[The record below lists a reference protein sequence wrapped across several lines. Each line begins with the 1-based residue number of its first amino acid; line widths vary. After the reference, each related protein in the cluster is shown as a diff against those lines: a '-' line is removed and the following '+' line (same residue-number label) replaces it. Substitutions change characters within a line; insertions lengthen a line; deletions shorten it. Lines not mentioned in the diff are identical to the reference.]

1 LPIPKRE
8 HISYS
13 ELKDWAK
20 CPYYHKKAWVEKVAP
35 FEGNEY
41 TAFGSAIHDVCEK
54 KLLKENIDEGEV
66 FQLGFAKRLQELLEK
81 NIDTN
86 PSNIK
91 HMKTAGPAILSE
103 VDDALQEYFGEYE
116 VFSSEEMLYVPI
128 ENFNINFKGF
138 VDAVVKV
145 GDTYHLFD
153 WKTCS
158 WGWDSRRKSEKL
170 VTYQLTLYKHFFC
183 LKHKLDPQNV
193 ETHFALLKRTAKKN
207 RVEIFRVS
215 SGARKTENALK
226 LLYQAIYN
234 ISKRVHIKNR
244 LACVKPYPC
253 KLYKTE
259 HCP

>member
-1 LPIPKRE
+1 MTSRE

-13 ELKDWAK
+13 ELKDWAH
-20 CPYYHKKAWVEKVAP
+20 CPHYHKKAWIEKVAP

-54 KLLKENIDEGEV
+54 KLLKEDINEAEL
-66 FQLGFAKRLQELLEK
+66 FQLGFAKRIQELVEK
-81 NIDTN
+81 NIEFNATN
-86 PSNIK
+86 VQQ
-91 HMKTAGPAILSE
+91 MKTAGPAILAE
-103 VDDALQEYFGEYE
+103 VESALKEYFGDYE

-128 ENFNINFKGF
+128 ENFNIHFKGF

-158 WGWDSRRKSEKL
+158 WGWDSRKRSQRL
-170 VTYQLTLYKHFFC
+170 ITYQLTLYKHFFC
-183 LKHKLDPQNV
+183 QKHKIDPKNV
-193 ETHFALLKRTAKKN
+193 ETHFALLKRTAKKD
-207 RVEIFRVS
+207 RVEIFRVT
-215 SGARKTENALK
+215 SGPKKTENALK

-234 ISKRVHIKNR
+234 ITKRFSIKNR
-244 LACVKPYPC
+244 LSCHKPYPC
-253 KLYKTE
+253 KLLNTE

>member
-1 LPIPKRE
+1 MTNKKT

-13 ELKDWAK
+13 ELKDWAH
-20 CPYYHKKAWVEKVAP
+20 CPHYHKKSWIEKVAP

-54 KLLKENIDEGEV
+54 KLLKENINEAEM
-66 FQLGFAKRLQELLEK
+66 FQIGFAKKVEELVEK
-81 NIDTN
+81 NIEFN
-86 PSNIK
+86 ASNVQQ
-91 HMKTAGPAILSE
+91 MKVAGPAILAE
-103 VDDALQEYFGEYE
+103 VENALENYFGDYE

-145 GDTYHLFD
+145 GDIYHLFD

-158 WGWDSRRKSEKL
+158 WGWDSRKKAEKI

-183 LKHKLDPQNV
+183 LKHNIDPTKV
-193 ETHFALLKRTAKKN
+193 ETHFALLKRTAKKD
-207 RVEIFRVS
+207 RVEIFRVT
-215 SGARKTENALK
+215 SGPRKTESALK

-234 ISKRVHIKNR
+234 ITKRFAIKNR
-244 LACVKPYPC
+244 LHCHKPYPC
-253 KLYKTE
+253 KLLNTE
-259 HCP
+259 HCR

>member
-1 LPIPKRE
+1 MSKRE

-13 ELKDWAK
+13 ELKDWAH
-20 CPYYHKKAWVEKVAP
+20 CTHYHKKAWVERVAP

-54 KLLKENIDEGEV
+54 KLLKEEINEAEV
-66 FQLGFAKRLQELLEK
+66 FQLGFANRIQELMEK
-81 NIDTN
+81 NIEFN
-86 PSNIK
+86 PVNVQQ
-91 HMKTAGPAILSE
+91 MKVAGPAILAE
-103 VDDALQEYFGEYE
+103 VEEALEVYFGDYE
-116 VFSSEEMLYVPI
+116 VFSSEEKLYVPI
-128 ENFNINFKGF
+128 ENFNVYFKGF

-158 WGWDSRRKSEKL
+158 WGWDSRKKAEKI

-183 LKHKLDPQNV
+183 QKHNIDPDKV
-193 ETHFALLKRTAKKN
+193 ETHFALLKRTAKKD

-215 SGARKTENALK
+215 SGAKKTENALK

-234 ISKRVHIKNR
+234 IIKGVTIKNK
-244 LACVKPYPC
+244 LNCLKPYRC
-253 KLYKTE
+253 KLYNTE

>member
-1 LPIPKRE
+1 MSKRE

-13 ELKDWAK
+13 EMKDWAH
-20 CPYYHKKAWVEKVAP
+20 CPHYHRKAWVEKVAP

-54 KLLKENIDEGEV
+54 KLLKEDINEAEV
-66 FQLGFAKRLQELLEK
+66 FQLGFAKRLQDLLEK
-81 NIDTN
+81 NIEFDAGRVQD
-86 PSNIK
+86 
-91 HMKTAGPAILSE
+91 MKVAGPAILGE
-103 VDDALQEYFGEYE
+103 VEEALEDYFGDYE

-128 ENFNINFKGF
+128 ESFNVYFKGF

-158 WGWDSRRKSEKL
+158 WGWDSRKKAEKL

-183 LKHKLDPQNV
+183 QKHNIDPSRV
-193 ETHFALLKRTAKKN
+193 ETHFALLKRTAKKD
-207 RVEIFRVS
+207 RVEIFRVT
-215 SGARKTENALK
+215 SGPKKTENALK

-234 ISKRVHIKNR
+234 IIKGVTIKNK
-244 LACVKPYPC
+244 LNCLKPYRC

-259 HCP
+259 HCR

>member
-1 LPIPKRE
+1 MSKRE

-13 ELKDWAK
+13 ELKDWAH
-20 CPYYHKKAWVEKVAP
+20 CPFYHKKAWIEKVAP

-54 KLLKENIDEGEV
+54 KLLKEDIDEKEL
-66 FQLGFAKRLQELLEK
+66 FQIGFDKRLQDLLEK
-81 NIDTN
+81 NIAVNDKN
-86 PSNIK
+86 VK
-91 HMKTAGPAILSE
+91 DMRTAGPLILAE
-103 VDDALQEYFGEYE
+103 IDEALKDYFDEYE

-128 ENFNINFKGF
+128 ENFNIYFKGF

-158 WGWDSRRKSEKL
+158 WGWDSRKKSQKL

-183 LKHKLDPQNV
+183 LKHNIDPKKV
-193 ETHFALLKRTAKKN
+193 ETHFALLKRTASKN
-207 RVEIFRVS
+207 RVEIFRVT
-215 SGARKTENALK
+215 SGPKKTENALK

-234 ISKRVHIKNR
+234 ISKRQHIKNR
-244 LACVKPYPC
+244 LACLKPYPC

>member
-1 LPIPKRE
+1 MSKRE

-13 ELKDWAK
+13 ELKDWAH
-20 CPYYHKKAWVEKVAP
+20 CPFYHKKAWIEKVAP

-54 KLLKENIDEGEV
+54 KLLKEDIDEKEL
-66 FQLGFAKRLQELLEK
+66 FQIGFDKRLQDLLEK
-81 NIDTN
+81 NIAVNDKN
-86 PSNIK
+86 VK
-91 HMKTAGPAILSE
+91 DMRTAGPLILAE
-103 VDDALQEYFGEYE
+103 IDEALKDYFGEYE

-128 ENFNINFKGF
+128 ENFNIYFKGF

-158 WGWDSRRKSEKL
+158 WGWDSRKKSQKL
-170 VTYQLTLYKHFFC
+170 ITYQLTLYKHFFC
-183 LKHKLDPQNV
+183 LKHNIDPKKV
-193 ETHFALLKRTAKKN
+193 ETHFALLKRTASKN
-207 RVEIFRVS
+207 RVEIFRVT
-215 SGARKTENALK
+215 SGPKKTENALK

-234 ISKRVHIKNR
+234 ISKRQHIKNR
-244 LACVKPYPC
+244 LACLKPYPC

>member
-1 LPIPKRE
+1 MTQKE

-13 ELKDWAK
+13 ELKDWAH
-20 CPYYHKKAWVEKVAP
+20 CPHYHKKAWIEKVAP

-41 TAFGSAIHDVCEK
+41 TAFGSAVHDVCEK
-54 KLLKENIDEGEV
+54 KLLREEIDEAEV
-66 FQLGFAKRLQELLEK
+66 FQLGFQKRLEALVEK
-81 NIDTN
+81 NIEINSTN
-86 PSNIK
+86 VQQ
-91 HMKTAGPAILSE
+91 MKVAGPAILVE
-103 VDDALQEYFGEYE
+103 VDEALEEYFGDYE

-128 ENFNINFKGF
+128 ENFNIYFKGF

-158 WGWDSRRKSEKL
+158 WGWDSRKKAEKL

-183 LKHKLDPQNV
+183 QKHKIDPEKV
-193 ETHFALLKRTAKKN
+193 ETHFALLKRTAKKD
-207 RVEIFRVS
+207 RVEIFRVT
-215 SGARKTENALK
+215 SGPKKTENALK

-234 ISKRVHIKNR
+234 ITKRFAIKNR
-244 LACVKPYPC
+244 LSCHKPYPC
-253 KLYKTE
+253 KLLNTE

>member
-1 LPIPKRE
+1 MPKKE

-13 ELKDWAK
+13 ELKDWAH
-20 CPYYHKKAWVEKVAP
+20 CPHYHKKAWVEKVAP

-54 KLLKENIDEGEV
+54 KLLKEDISETEL

-81 NIDTN
+81 NIEFDAGN
-86 PSNIK
+86 VQQ
-91 HMKTAGPAILSE
+91 MKVAGPEILAE
-103 VDDALQEYFGEYE
+103 VDDALQDYFGDYE

-128 ENFNINFKGF
+128 EDFNINFKGF
-138 VDAVVKV
+138 IDAVVKV

-158 WGWDSRRKSEKL
+158 WGWDSRKKAEKL

-183 LKHKLDPQNV
+183 QKHGIDPAEV
-193 ETHFALLKRTAKKN
+193 ETHFALLKRTAKTN
-207 RVEIFRVS
+207 RVEFFRVT
-215 SGARKTENALK
+215 SGPKKTENALK

-234 ISKRVHIKNR
+234 ITKRFAIKNR
-244 LACVKPYPC
+244 LNCHKPYPC
-253 KLYKTE
+253 KLLNTD
-259 HCP
+259 HCR

>member
-1 LPIPKRE
+1 MTKNK

-13 ELKDWAK
+13 ELKDWAL
-20 CPYYHKKAWVEKVAP
+20 CPHYHKKAWVEKVAP

-54 KLLKENIDEGEV
+54 KLLKEDIDEKEL
-66 FQLGFAKRLQELLEK
+66 FQIGFDKRLQDLIEK
-81 NIDTN
+81 NIVVN
-86 PSNIK
+86 NSNVKDMHI
-91 HMKTAGPAILSE
+91 AGPLILE
-103 VDDALQEYFGEYE
+103 EIDDALKEYFGEYE
-116 VFSSEEMLYVPI
+116 VFSSEEKLYVPI
-128 ENFNINFKGF
+128 ENFDVYFKGF

-158 WGWDSRRKSEKL
+158 WGWDSRRKAKKI

-183 LKHKLDPQNV
+183 LQHKIDPAKV
-193 ETHFALLKRTAKKN
+193 ETHFALLKRTAKKD

-215 SGARKTENALK
+215 SGPKKTENALK

-234 ISKRVHIKNR
+234 ISTRVSIKNR
-244 LACVKPYPC
+244 LSCLKPYPC
-253 KLYKTE
+253 KLYKTK

>member
-1 LPIPKRE
+1 MNPRE

-13 ELKDWAK
+13 ELKDWAH
-20 CPYYHKKAWVEKVAP
+20 CPHYHKKAWVEKVAP

-54 KLLKENIDEGEV
+54 KLLKEDINPTEL
-66 FQLGFAKRLQELLEK
+66 FQLGFAKRVQQLIEK
-81 NIDTN
+81 NIEFNPTN
-86 PSNIK
+86 VQQ
-91 HMKTAGPAILSE
+91 MKVAGPAILAE
-103 VDDALQEYFGEYE
+103 VDDALQDYFGEYE

-158 WGWDSRRKSEKL
+158 WGWDSRRKAEKL

-183 LKHKLDPQNV
+183 QKHKIDPEKV
-193 ETHFALLKRTAKKN
+193 ETHFALLKRTAKKD
-207 RVEIFRVS
+207 RVEIFRVT

-234 ISKRVHIKNR
+234 ITKRFAIKNR
-244 LACVKPYPC
+244 LNCHKPYPC
-253 KLYKTE
+253 KLLNTE
-259 HCP
+259 HCR

>member
-1 LPIPKRE
+1 MMTQRE

-13 ELKDWAK
+13 ELKDWAH
-20 CPYYHKKAWVEKVAP
+20 CPHYHHKAWVEKVAP

-54 KLLKENIDEGEV
+54 KLLQEDINEAEM
-66 FQLGFAKRLQELLEK
+66 FQLGFAKRIQELIEK
-81 NIDTN
+81 KVEFNATN
-86 PSNIK
+86 VQQ
-91 HMKTAGPAILSE
+91 MKAAGPAILAE
-103 VDDALQEYFGEYE
+103 VEDALKDYFGDYE

-128 ENFNINFKGF
+128 ENFNIYFKGF

-145 GDTYHLFD
+145 GGTYHLFD

-158 WGWDSRRKSEKL
+158 WGWDSRKKAEKL

-183 LKHKLDPQNV
+183 QKHKIDPSSV
-193 ETHFALLKRTAKKN
+193 ETHFALLKRTAKKD
-207 RVEIFRVS
+207 RVEIFRVT
-215 SGARKTENALK
+215 SGPRKTENALK

-234 ISKRVHIKNR
+234 ITKRFCIKNR
-244 LACVKPYPC
+244 LNCHKPYPC
-253 KLYKTE
+253 KLLNTE

>member
-1 LPIPKRE
+1 MTTPK

-13 ELKDWAK
+13 ELKDWAT
-20 CPYYHKKAWVEKVAP
+20 CPHYHKKAWIERVST

-41 TAFGSAIHDVCEK
+41 TAFGTAIHEVCEK
-54 KLLKENIDEGEV
+54 KLLKEDVDDAKLFQIGFFKNIS
-66 FQLGFAKRLQELLEK
+66 ELLEK
-81 NIDTN
+81 NIVMN
-86 PSNIK
+86 EENVK
-91 HMKTAGPAILSE
+91 QMREAGPEILAE
-103 VDDALQEYFGEYE
+103 VDEALKQYFGDYE

-158 WGWDSRRKSEKL
+158 WGWDARRKAKKL

-183 LKHKLDPQNV
+183 QKHNIDPKNV

-207 RVEIFRVS
+207 RVEFFRVT
-215 SGARKTENALK
+215 SGPKKIENALK

-234 ISKRVHIKNR
+234 ISKRFSIKNR
-244 LACVKPYPC
+244 LSCEKPYRC

-259 HCP
+259 HCR

>member
-1 LPIPKRE
+1 MTKNK

-13 ELKDWAK
+13 ELKDWAS
-20 CPYYHKKAWVEKVAP
+20 CPHYHKKAWIEKVST

-41 TAFGSAIHDVCEK
+41 TAFGRAIHDVCEK
-54 KLLKENIDEGEV
+54 KLLKEDVDDAKLFQIGFYKNI
-66 FQLGFAKRLQELLEK
+66 QELLEK
-81 NIDTN
+81 NISMN
-86 PSNIK
+86 EENVK
-91 HMKTAGPAILSE
+91 HMRTAGPQILAE
-103 VDDALQEYFGEYE
+103 VDDALKQYFGDYE

-158 WGWDSRRKSEKL
+158 WGWDSRRKAEKI

-183 LKHKLDPQNV
+183 QKHNIDPKNV

-207 RVEIFRVS
+207 KVEFFRVT
-215 SGARKTENALK
+215 SGPRKTDNALK
-226 LLYQAIYN
+226 MLNTALHN
-234 ISKRVHIKNR
+234 IKKQRYIKNR
-244 LACVKPYPC
+244 LSCRNC
-253 KLYKTE
+253 NFRHTE
-259 HCP
+259 QCP

>member
-1 LPIPKRE
+1 MPKKE

-13 ELKDWAK
+13 ELKDWAH
-20 CPYYHKKAWVEKVAP
+20 CPHYHKKAWVEKVAP

-54 KLLKENIDEGEV
+54 KLLKEDISETEL
-66 FQLGFAKRLQELLEK
+66 FQLGFAERLQELLEK
-81 NIDTN
+81 NIEFDAGN
-86 PSNIK
+86 VQQ
-91 HMKTAGPAILSE
+91 MKVAGPEILAE
-103 VDDALQEYFGEYE
+103 VDDALQDYFGDYE

-128 ENFNINFKGF
+128 EDFNINFKGF

-158 WGWDSRRKSEKL
+158 WGWDSRKKAEKL

-183 LKHKLDPQNV
+183 QKHGIDPAEV
-193 ETHFALLKRTAKKN
+193 ETHFALLKRTAKTN
-207 RVEIFRVS
+207 RVEFFRVT
-215 SGARKTENALK
+215 SGPKKTENALK

-234 ISKRVHIKNR
+234 ITKRFAIKNR
-244 LACVKPYPC
+244 LNCHKPYPC
-253 KLYKTE
+253 KLLNTD
-259 HCP
+259 HCR

>member
-1 LPIPKRE
+1 MSKRE

-13 ELKDWAK
+13 ELKDWNT
-20 CPYYHKKAWVEKVAP
+20 CPHYHKKAWVEKVAP

-54 KLLKENIDEGEV
+54 KLLKEEINENAI
-66 FQLGFAKRLQELLEK
+66 FQLGFAERLQELLEK
-81 NIDTN
+81 NIEFN
-86 PSNIK
+86 AKIVQE
-91 HMKTAGPAILSE
+91 MKVAGPAILAE
-103 VDDALQEYFGEYE
+103 VEDALQDYFGDYE

-128 ENFNINFKGF
+128 ENFNVYFKGF

-158 WGWDSRRKSEKL
+158 WGWDSRKKSEKM

-183 LKHKLDPQNV
+183 QKHKIDPANV
-193 ETHFALLKRTAKKN
+193 ETHFALLKRTAKKD
-207 RVEIFRVS
+207 RVEIFRVT
-215 SGARKTENALK
+215 SGPKKTENALK

-234 ISKRVHIKNR
+234 IIKGVSIKNR
-244 LACVKPYPC
+244 LNCLKPYRC
-253 KLYKTE
+253 KLYNTE
-259 HCP
+259 HCR